1 MAKSKRGGFRP
12 YHYTAE
18 FREIA
23 NAALA
28 RFNAK
33 RPFLPKC
40 GATRKS
46 DGGACQN
53 LPLANGRCRLHGGRT
68 PKGDEWHKPQWPS
81 GEGQAA
87 MKKLHNKLA
96 ALERQAKSRARRL
109 AAMTDQERAR
119 YERWHAQRPVGS
131 SSLRVAVKL
140 EKARAEE
147 AARALGAP
155 RENSSREDPEYC
167 ALVNEIAVLKELLRQ
182 TQVKVE
188 AAQVADQFSEVF
200 G

>member
-1 MAKSKRGGFRP
+1 
-12 YHYTAE
+12 
-18 FREIA
+18 
-23 NAALA
+23 
-28 RFNAK
+28 
-33 RPFLPKC
+33 
-40 GATRKS
+40 
-46 DGGACQN
+46 
-53 LPLANGRCRLHGGRT
+53 
-68 PKGDEWHKPQWPS
+68 
-81 GEGQAA
+81 